1 MLESLVAGTD
11 GNYARLRSPGRIQ
24 GFGTMLALHPR
35 TLRVLIA
42 SENVGTELG
51 ILHKDV
57 LGRPLTDFIGPAE
70 AVAELRDAVGAEYP
84 TFLNPLPVDIAGR
97 RFDLILH
104 AHDGLIFAE
113 LERLPPGAPGRAD
126 QDRLNEA
133 AIMGMIV
140 PDTMESLLEAGP
152 RAIREATDFDRVMLY
167 RFDEAYRGQVVGEA
181 LRPGIDSFM
190 GLFFP
195 EADIGAPARQLYEEN
210 FCRYIPQIS
219 GASFRVLPAENPLTG
234 RALDMSH
241 SVLRGIAPCH
251 TEYLANM
258 GIGASMSF
266 SIVSEGR
273 LWGLFA
279 CHHYQQAHLSYVQRL
294 VCEQIAM
301 MFTAKLEQLVNP
313 EALVEDMTRRRAS
326 VMSGSPILRSDPL
339 GVAWNEAD
347 EAALMGLVE
356 ADGAA
361 IYLDGR
367 VGKIGIC
374 PDFSDL
380 HEYIRNQPDA
390 FGRLVRM
397 YDDDGLFYSNSIAA
411 VLPYGDK
418 MREKGSGMLVIPLS
432 RSGRDYLMWFR
443 PELVVKATW
452 GGNPSERHGTDPNAR
467 FSPRRSFAAWKEDI
481 RDRAAPWTPLQIAN
495 AVALRDHLLS
505 QRP

>member
-11 GNYARLRSPGRIQ
+11 SNYARLRSPGRIQ
-24 GFGTMLALHPR
+24 GFGTMLTLHPR
-35 TLRVLIA
+35 TLRVLSA
-42 SENVGTELG
+42 SENVGTELA
-51 ILHKDV
+51 ISHTDV
-57 LGRPLTDFIGPAE
+57 LGRPLSDMIGPAE
-70 AVAELRDAVGAEYP
+70 SVAELREAVAAEYP
-84 TFLNPLPVDIAGR
+84 TFQNPLPVEISGR
-97 RFDLILH
+97 RFDLVLH

-113 LERLPPGAPGRAD
+113 LERLAPGAPSRAD

-133 AIMGMIV
+133 AIMGMMV
-140 PDTMESLLEAGP
+140 PDTLEALFATGP
-152 RAIREATDFDRVMLY
+152 RAIREATDFDRVLLY

-195 EADIGAPARQLYEEN
+195 EADIGAPARQLYEQN

-234 RALDMSH
+234 RALDMSL
-241 SVLRGIAPCH
+241 SMLRGVAPCH
-251 TEYLANM
+251 VEYLANM
-258 GIGASMSF
+258 GVGASMSF
-266 SIVSEGR
+266 SIVSEGK

-279 CHHYQQAHLSYVQRL
+279 CHHYQQAHLTYVQRL

-313 EALVEDMTRRRAS
+313 EALVEDMARRRSA
-326 VMSGSPILRSDPL
+326 VMSGSPILRGDPL
-339 GVAWNEAD
+339 GVAWTEAD

-367 VGKIGIC
+367 VGQIGIC
-374 PDFSDL
+374 PDFTDL
-380 HEYIRNQPDA
+380 HDYIRNQPDA
-390 FGRLVRM
+390 FARLVRM

-432 RSGRDYLMWFR
+432 RTGRDYLMWFR

-452 GGNPSERHGTDPNAR
+452 CGNPSERHGTDPNAR